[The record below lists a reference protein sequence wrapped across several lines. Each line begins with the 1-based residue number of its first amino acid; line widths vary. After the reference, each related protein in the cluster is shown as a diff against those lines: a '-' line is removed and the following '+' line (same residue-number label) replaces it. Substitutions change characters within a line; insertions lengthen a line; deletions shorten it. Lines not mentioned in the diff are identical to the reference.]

1 MRNEQFEELLKRAC
15 QIYFEAEY
23 QKQEYPPVKVS
34 KRHER
39 RMKQMFQDMENGIDI
54 QAKYG
59 KKIEKR

>member
-1 MRNEQFEELLKRAC
+1 MTRKQLEELIQRSC
-15 QIYFEAEY
+15 QLYAEEI
-23 QKQEYPPVKVS
+23 QKKEYPPVKFS

-39 RMKQMFQDMENGIDI
+39 RMKQMFQDMEKGIDI

>member
-1 MRNEQFEELLKRAC
+1 MTEKQFEELIKKAC
-15 QIYFEAEY
+15 QLYAEEI
-23 QKQEYPPVKVS
+23 QKQEYPPVKFS

>member
-1 MRNEQFEELLKRAC
+1 MTEKQFEELIQKAC
-15 QIYFEAEY
+15 QVIAEEGI
-23 QKQEYPPVKVS
+23 QKKEYPPVRFS

-39 RMKQMFQDMENGIDI
+39 RMKQMFQDMEKGIDI